1 MLNCSRRGV
10 SLNCSDNKSL
20 GGLILCLIAG
30 FGITIILTSACG
42 KDSPTNPVI
51 IRPPSVASVVVS
63 PSSAKLQVGGTQ
75 RFTATA
81 HTSEGSS
88 VSGVTIS
95 WTSSNTAVVSI
106 NAQGLATAI
115 GVGTAIIRAVA
126 DGVTSSPVM
135 ITVIAPQVE
144 SVTVSPSSP
153 QQLTIGEIRLFAA
166 TVRTNDGS
174 TLKEA
179 EVTWSSSNTAVV
191 TIDDSGMATA
201 VGVGTAMIRAVSGGV
216 TSTPVRL
223 TVVEPPPVV
232 ASIMVSPSTMTM
244 EVGGTFQFEA
254 TALTA
259 DGMTI
264 PDVQF
269 TWMSDDDGIATV
281 DDTGLVT
288 AVAAGTA
295 MITASANNVTSM
307 PATVIIEELPPEVS
321 SVTVDLPSLML
332 EVGDTHQ
339 LTAVARTSEGMMVG
353 GVDFEWSSD
362 NIDVASVDQTGLVT
376 AVGAGMANITA
387 MAEGV
392 TSAPVIITVAEP
404 PPVVA
409 SIMVSP
415 SMATIEEGGT
425 QQFEAEAMSSDGMVI
440 PDVTISWMSNDMA
453 VATIDPTGLATGAAA
468 GEVTITAMADGISG
482 MAMLTVTEAPPV
494 VTSIMVSPSTMT
506 MEVGGTFQFEA
517 TALTADGM
525 AIPDVH
531 FTWMSDDDGIATVDD
546 TGLVTAVAAGTAMI
560 TASANN
566 VTSMPATVT
575 IEELPPEVSSVTV
588 NLSSL
593 MLEVGDTHQ
602 LTAVARTSEG
612 MMVGGVDFE
621 WSSDN
626 IDVASVDQTGL
637 VSAVDAGMAN
647 ITAMAEGVTS
657 APVVITVAEPPP
669 VVASIMV
676 SPSMATIEEGGT
688 QQFEAEAMSSDGMV
702 IPDVTISWMSND
714 MAVATIDPTGLATGA
729 AAGEV
734 TITAMADGI
743 SGMAMLTVTEAPPVV
758 TSIMVSPST
767 MTMEVGGT
775 FQFEATVLTADG
787 MAIPDVHFTWMS
799 DDDGIATVDDTGLVT
814 AVAAGTAMI
823 TASAN
828 NVTSM
833 PATVTIEELPPEVSS
848 VTVNLSSLMLEVG
861 DTHQL
866 TAVARTSEGMMVG
879 GVDFEWSSDDIDV
892 ASVDQTGLVSA
903 VDAGMANITAMAEGV
918 TSAPVV
924 ITVAEPPPVV
934 ASIMVSPSAMTMEV
948 GGTFQFEATALT
960 ADGMAIPDVQFTWMS
975 DDDGIATVDD
985 TGLVTG
991 LAAGTAMITASA
1003 NNVTSMPA
1011 TVTIEELPPEV
1022 SSVTVNLSS
1031 LMLEVGDTHRLT
1043 AVARTSEGMM
1053 VGGVDFEW
1061 SSDDIDVASVDQT
1074 GLVSAVDA
1082 GMANITAMAEGVTS
1096 APVRITVAEPPPVVA
1111 SIMVSPS
1118 TMTMEV
1124 GGTFQFEA
1132 TALTADGMAIPDV
1145 HFTWMGDDDG
1155 IATVDDTG
1163 LVTGLAAGTAMIT
1176 ASANNVTSMPATVT
1190 IEELPPE
1197 VSSVT
1202 VNLSS
1207 LMLEV
1212 GDTHR
1217 LTAVARTSEGMM
1229 VGGVDFEWSSDDI
1242 DVASVDQ
1249 TGLVTAVG
1257 AGMANITAMAEGVTS
1272 APVRITVAEPPP
1284 VVASIMVSPSA
1295 MTMEVGGT
1303 FQFEATALTADGMA
1317 IPDVQFTWMSD
1328 DDGIATVDDTGLVT
1342 AVAAGT
1348 AMITASANN
1357 VTSMPATVTIEE
1369 LPPEVSSVT
1378 VDQSS
1383 LMLEV
1388 GDTHRLT
1395 AVART
1400 SEGMMVGGVD
1410 FEWSSDD
1417 IDVASVD
1424 QTGLVSA
1431 VDAGMA
1437 NITAMAEGVTSAPVV
1452 ITVVEPPPVVAS
1464 IMVSPSAMTME
1475 VGGTFQ
1481 FEATALTA
1489 DGMAI
1494 PDVQFTWM
1502 SDDDGIATVDDTG
1515 LVTAVAAGTA
1525 MITASANNVT
1535 SMPATVTIEE
1545 LPPEVSSVTVNL
1557 SSLMLEVGDTHQ
1569 LTAVARTSEGMM
1581 VGGVDFEWSS
1591 DDIDVA
1597 SVDQTGLVSAVDA
1610 GMANITAMVEGVTS
1624 APVMITVAEPP
1635 PVVASVMVSPPM
1647 ASIEEGE
1654 TQQFEAVAM
1663 STDGQVISD
1672 VTISWMSSDMAV
1684 ATIDSSGLATGVRA
1698 GSSPTQ
1704 ITLTATA
1711 DGISGTAILTVE
1723 PVITRVEV
1731 SPKTATIDEGATRM
1745 FSATAFTSYDVAIQ
1759 DVDFTWTSSN
1769 DTVATISS
1777 SGLAIGVMAGSR
1789 PSDVTITASAEGK
1802 TDTATLT
1809 VEPVVSRVSV
1819 RPSIATMEEGSTRR
1833 FRATAYT
1840 SYNVAIQNLTFRWSS
1855 SNFSVATIS
1864 SSGLARGL
1872 KAGSTTIRAR
1882 AGGRSGTA
1890 TLTVT
1895 EPPPVVDRIE
1905 VSPSNATI
1913 DEGNTQQ
1920 FTATARTSGGE
1931 VINGVD
1937 FKWTSSNE
1945 SVATISSS
1953 GVATGVRAGTSPTQ
1967 VTITA
1972 NADGKSDTATLTVR
1986 PVISRVAV
1994 SPPSATINEG
2004 STHDFDATAY
2014 TSYDVAISNVSFTWE
2029 SSNTSIAT
2037 INSSTGLARGER
2049 AGATPSQVTITA
2061 RAGGKSDTATLTV
2074 RPVISRIAVSPP
2086 SATINEGST
2095 HDFNATAYTSYNVAI
2110 QNVSFVW
2117 ESSNTSIA
2125 TINSSTGLARGERA
2139 GATPSQVTITAR
2151 ASGKSD
2157 TASLTVRP
2165 VISRVLVS
2173 PPSATIN
2180 EGSTHDFNA
2189 TAYTSY
2195 NVAIQNVSFVWE
2207 SSNTSIAT
2215 INSSTGLARGE
2226 KAGAT
2231 PSQVTITARASGK
2244 SDTASLTVRPVVS
2257 RVSVSPPS
2265 PSIQEGE
2272 TQLFSAV
2279 AYTSYDVQIAG
2290 VTFMWE
2296 SSNTTTA
2303 TINASS
2309 GLATAQNAGSTTI
2322 TATGGGQSGTASLTV
2337 TEPPPPPMVVA
2348 SVSVSPSSASIEEGA
2363 TRQFS
2368 ATAYTSDNQ
2377 VISGRTIT
2385 WSSSTTSVATIS
2397 SSGLATGADA
2407 GSTTITATVDDVS
2420 GMATLTVT
2428 EPVMLKSRTGT
2439 ISGWPGYTSAA
2450 GSVTFSEVAG
2460 GQLRLTITGLND
2472 GGAPDAWLALYTSSR
2487 IDWDAGASLP
2497 DGARGFG
2504 EVTNKSSFS
2513 RTFTPRS
2520 GETIDSYSHVV
2531 LHCRAFRVGIARASL
2546 SN

>member
-1 MLNCSRRGV
+1 
-10 SLNCSDNKSL
+10 
-20 GGLILCLIAG
+20 
-30 FGITIILTSACG
+30 
-42 KDSPTNPVI
+42 
-51 IRPPSVASVVVS
+51 
-63 PSSAKLQVGGTQ
+63 
-75 RFTATA
+75 
-81 HTSEGSS
+81 
-88 VSGVTIS
+88 
-95 WTSSNTAVVSI
+95 
-106 NAQGLATAI
+106 
-115 GVGTAIIRAVA
+115 
-126 DGVTSSPVM
+126 
-135 ITVIAPQVE
+135 
-144 SVTVSPSSP
+144 
-153 QQLTIGEIRLFAA
+153 
-166 TVRTNDGS
+166 
-174 TLKEA
+174 
-179 EVTWSSSNTAVV
+179 
-191 TIDDSGMATA
+191 
-201 VGVGTAMIRAVSGGV
+201 
-216 TSTPVRL
+216 
-223 TVVEPPPVV
+223 
-232 ASIMVSPSTMTM
+232 
-244 EVGGTFQFEA
+244 
-254 TALTA
+254 
-259 DGMTI
+259 
-264 PDVQF
+264 
-269 TWMSDDDGIATV
+269 
-281 DDTGLVT
+281 
-288 AVAAGTA
+288 
-295 MITASANNVTSM
+295 
-307 PATVIIEELPPEVS
+307 
-321 SVTVDLPSLML
+321 
-332 EVGDTHQ
+332 
-339 LTAVARTSEGMMVG
+339 
-353 GVDFEWSSD
+353 
-362 NIDVASVDQTGLVT
+362 
-376 AVGAGMANITA
+376 
-387 MAEGV
+387 
-392 TSAPVIITVAEP
+392 
-404 PPVVA
+404 
-409 SIMVSP
+409 
-415 SMATIEEGGT
+415 
-425 QQFEAEAMSSDGMVI
+425 
-440 PDVTISWMSNDMA
+440 
-453 VATIDPTGLATGAAA
+453 
-468 GEVTITAMADGISG
+468 
-482 MAMLTVTEAPPV
+482 
-494 VTSIMVSPSTMT
+494 
-506 MEVGGTFQFEA
+506 
-517 TALTADGM
+517 
-525 AIPDVH
+525 
-531 FTWMSDDDGIATVDD
+531 
-546 TGLVTAVAAGTAMI
+546 
-560 TASANN
+560 
-566 VTSMPATVT
+566 
-575 IEELPPEVSSVTV
+575 
-588 NLSSL
+588 
-593 MLEVGDTHQ
+593 
-602 LTAVARTSEG
+602 
-612 MMVGGVDFE
+612 
-621 WSSDN
+621 
-626 IDVASVDQTGL
+626 
-637 VSAVDAGMAN
+637 
-647 ITAMAEGVTS
+647 
-657 APVVITVAEPPP
+657 
-669 VVASIMV
+669 
-676 SPSMATIEEGGT
+676 
-688 QQFEAEAMSSDGMV
+688 
-702 IPDVTISWMSND
+702 
-714 MAVATIDPTGLATGA
+714 
-729 AAGEV
+729 
-734 TITAMADGI
+734 
-743 SGMAMLTVTEAPPVV
+743 
-758 TSIMVSPST
+758 
-767 MTMEVGGT
+767 
-775 FQFEATVLTADG
+775 
-787 MAIPDVHFTWMS
+787 
-799 DDDGIATVDDTGLVT
+799 
-814 AVAAGTAMI
+814 
-823 TASAN
+823 
-828 NVTSM
+828 
-833 PATVTIEELPPEVSS
+833 
-848 VTVNLSSLMLEVG
+848 
-861 DTHQL
+861 
-866 TAVARTSEGMMVG
+866 
-879 GVDFEWSSDDIDV
+879 
-892 ASVDQTGLVSA
+892 
-903 VDAGMANITAMAEGV
+903 
-918 TSAPVV
+918 
-924 ITVAEPPPVV
+924 
-934 ASIMVSPSAMTMEV
+934 
-948 GGTFQFEATALT
+948 
-960 ADGMAIPDVQFTWMS
+960 
-975 DDDGIATVDD
+975 
-985 TGLVTG
+985 
-991 LAAGTAMITASA
+991 
-1003 NNVTSMPA
+1003 
-1011 TVTIEELPPEV
+1011 
-1022 SSVTVNLSS
+1022 
-1031 LMLEVGDTHRLT
+1031 
-1043 AVARTSEGMM
+1043 
-1053 VGGVDFEW
+1053 
-1061 SSDDIDVASVDQT
+1061 
-1074 GLVSAVDA
+1074 
-1082 GMANITAMAEGVTS
+1082 
-1096 APVRITVAEPPPVVA
+1096 
-1111 SIMVSPS
+1111 
-1118 TMTMEV
+1118 
-1124 GGTFQFEA
+1124 
-1132 TALTADGMAIPDV
+1132 
-1145 HFTWMGDDDG
+1145 
-1155 IATVDDTG
+1155 
-1163 LVTGLAAGTAMIT
+1163 
-1176 ASANNVTSMPATVT
+1176 
-1190 IEELPPE
+1190 
-1197 VSSVT
+1197 
-1202 VNLSS
+1202 
-1207 LMLEV
+1207 
-1212 GDTHR
+1212 
-1217 LTAVARTSEGMM
+1217 
-1229 VGGVDFEWSSDDI
+1229 
-1242 DVASVDQ
+1242 
-1249 TGLVTAVG
+1249 
-1257 AGMANITAMAEGVTS
+1257 
-1272 APVRITVAEPPP
+1272 
-1284 VVASIMVSPSA
+1284 

-1545 LPPEVSSVTVNL
+1545 LPPEVSSVTVDQSSLMLEVGDTHQLTAVARTSEGMMVGGVDFEWSSDDIDVASVDQTGLVSAVDAGMANITAMAEGVTSAPVVITVVEPPPVVASIMVSPSAMTMEVGGTFQFEATALTADGMAIPDVQFTWMSDDDGIATVDDTGLVTAVAAGTAMITASANNVTSMPATVTIEELPPEVSSVTVNL

-1647 ASIEEGE
+1647 ASIEEGG
-1654 TQQFEAVAM
+1654 TQKFEAVAM

-2037 INSSTGLARGER
+2037 INSSSGLARGER
-2049 AGATPSQVTITA
+2049 AGATLSQVTITA

-2086 SATINEGST
+2086 SATISEGST
-2095 HDFNATAYTSYNVAI
+2095 HDFDATAYTSYNVAI

-2226 KAGAT
+2226 RAGAT

-2244 SDTASLTVRPVVS
+2244 SDTASLTVRPVIS
-2257 RVSVSPPS
+2257 RVSVSPSS

-2272 TQLFSAV
+2272 TQLYSAA

-2385 WSSSTTSVATIS
+2385 WSSSTTFVATIS
-2397 SSGLATGADA
+2397 SSGLATGVDA
-2407 GSTTITATVDDVS
+2407 GSTTITATVDGVS